1 MMSDFNACARSE
13 DAQAKVMALALR
25 DNYAVNGPR
34 GPSRRLKART
44 GGRAGAGLP
53 TWSSHGCLRAACA
66 AHHATRPSLPF
77 PQDPL
82 RGRDHGVLAVS
93 ELHGRTLPATRKRSR
108 MCGRR
113 QAPVS
118 LLLTLLGPGG
128 TCAWWA
134 STWVGCGATGSTDGR
149 VRHTTATAP
158 TTGLSARAFCPE
170 DHLRARPVEG
180 GREGPAGFVAV
191 LSHWGRRTLPL
202 PTVSLRLGG
211 DHNRQ

>member
-1 MMSDFNACARSE
+1 MSVFNACERSE
-13 DAQAKVMALALR
+13 DAQAKMMALALR

-34 GPSRRLKART
+34 GPSRRLKACT

-53 TWSSHGCLRAACA
+53 TRSSHGCLRAARA

-77 PQDPL
+77 PLDPL
-82 RGRDHGVLAVS
+82 SGRDHGVLAVS
-93 ELHGRTLPATRKRSR
+93 ELHGRTLPAIRKPPR
-108 MCGRR
+108 MWRRR

-118 LLLTLLGPGG
+118 LLLGPGG

-134 STWVGCGATGSTDGR
+134 GTWVGCGATGSTDGR

-170 DHLRARPVEG
+170 DDLRARPVEG
-180 GREGPAGFVAV
+180 GREGPAGFGAV